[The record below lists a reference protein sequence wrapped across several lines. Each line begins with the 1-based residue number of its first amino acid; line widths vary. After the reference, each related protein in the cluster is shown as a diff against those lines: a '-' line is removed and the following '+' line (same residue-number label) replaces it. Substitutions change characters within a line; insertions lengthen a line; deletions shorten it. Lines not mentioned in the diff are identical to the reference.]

1 VDSVAGALYQGTTS
15 VVPKRVALMSC
26 HHEEAQGSLATER
39 DRGICFSLED
49 FFRESEK
56 QIPRGLKPA
65 RNDNFHKIWDVNR
78 AKHAPGVH
86 DRPGPG

>member
-1 VDSVAGALYQGTTS
+1 
-15 VVPKRVALMSC
+15 MSC

-65 RNDNFHKIWDVNR
+65 RNDNFHEMWDVNR
-78 AKHAPGVH
+78 ATRTLR
-86 DRPGPG
+86 RPELRGNTVYQLLQYPKVVQDALQRGI